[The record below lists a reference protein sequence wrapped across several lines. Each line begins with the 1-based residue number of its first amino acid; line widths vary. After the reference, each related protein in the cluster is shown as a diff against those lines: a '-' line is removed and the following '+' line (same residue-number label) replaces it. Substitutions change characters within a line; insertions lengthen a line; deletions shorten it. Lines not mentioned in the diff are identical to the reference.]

1 MIPLTFVTG
10 TLKAGALALYGRGFR
25 KPQRRSVHWS
35 VCLPAYGAAAHWLG
49 DCRLFALCPRH
60 IPTKRRDG
68 NHPIGGLGDRE
79 IRLAKKKSLGSVLC
93 GITCS
98 LTGVCALAM
107 HFTHWHEDVM
117 TRLIFV
123 GLCLGA
129 GLILLDRRADGWSP

>member
-1 MIPLTFVTG
+1 MAFQNPSDDQSIS
-10 TLKAGALALYGRGFR
+10 
-25 KPQRRSVHWS
+25 RSVYLRTVLLIIGWAIAGFLLYALS
-35 VCLPAYGAAAHWLG
+35 TFLPIAVMGVILLVAWAIVIF
-49 DCRLFALCPRH
+49 DSRK
-60 IPTKRRDG
+60 T
-68 NHPIGGLGDRE
+68 
-79 IRLAKKKSLGSVLC
+79 KSLSSVLC
-93 GITCS
+93 LITCS

>member
-1 MIPLTFVTG
+1 VAFQNPSDDQSIS
-10 TLKAGALALYGRGFR
+10 
-25 KPQRRSVHWS
+25 RSVYLRTVLLIIGWAIAGFLLYALS
-35 VCLPAYGAAAHWLG
+35 TFLPIAVMGVILLVAWAIVIF
-49 DCRLFALCPRH
+49 DSRK
-60 IPTKRRDG
+60 T
-68 NHPIGGLGDRE
+68 
-79 IRLAKKKSLGSVLC
+79 KSLSSVLC
-93 GITCS
+93 LITCS

>member
-1 MIPLTFVTG
+1 MVVAFENPSDDQSIGRSVYLRTALLLIGWAIAAF
-10 TLKAGALALYGRGFR
+10 LLYALATFLPSVVMAVILLVAWAIVRFDSR
-25 KPQRRSVHWS
+25 K
-35 VCLPAYGAAAHWLG
+35 
-49 DCRLFALCPRH
+49 
-60 IPTKRRDG
+60 I
-68 NHPIGGLGDRE
+68 
-79 IRLAKKKSLGSVLC
+79 KSLGSVLC